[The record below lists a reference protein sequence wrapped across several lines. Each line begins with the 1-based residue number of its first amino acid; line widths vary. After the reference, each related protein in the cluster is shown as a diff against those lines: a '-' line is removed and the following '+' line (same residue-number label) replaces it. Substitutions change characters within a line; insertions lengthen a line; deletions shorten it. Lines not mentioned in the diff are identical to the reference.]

1 MAMKTNDTLLLMLPD
16 DMQPLA
22 FREELCSLDGTLR
35 VVLDHEP
42 HEALPLARVVD
53 EEMAV
58 QMSEYILTAVLLFK
72 RRFLE
77 YAQARGSHP
86 TLPA

>member
-1 MAMKTNDTLLLMLPD
+1 MKTNAILLLMLPD

-42 HEALPLARVVD
+42 HEALPLARVDD

>member
-1 MAMKTNDTLLLMLPD
+1 MKTNDTLLLMLPD
-16 DMQPLA
+16 DMQPRAL
-22 FREELCSLDGTLR
+22 REELCPLDGTLR